1 MGLKSFKF
9 DRWEIGGAFGD
20 LGTLLPLMVALI
32 TLNHMNPTSIF
43 LVVGLSYAL
52 SGLFYRLP
60 IPVQPLKA
68 VAAIAIAT
76 GLSASVVSASGLIM
90 AAFLLILAVTRLIN
104 PIAKLFPVTI
114 VRGIQLG
121 LGLFLIKAGVLLTI
135 NRRVVIGGTNAVV
148 NIAHISVPVSLLLA
162 IGCGLVLL
170 LFLKKRLLPP
180 SLVLLTIGVG
190 VGLVWG
196 SFHGLSTVRL
206 GFSLPSLS
214 LPKISDLSTA
224 FFVLV
229 IPQIPLT
236 LANAVF
242 AMSSTAKTYFGPEAQ
257 RVTPRALLT
266 TMGIANLAAGL
277 LGAVPVCHGSGGL
290 TAHYRFGA
298 RTGGATLMLGAL
310 FIGLAVAVNGNI
322 LPILSLIPYSVLGV
336 LTIFVGVRHA
346 LLVTDVR
353 GVQDILVVAVIA
365 TVAFITTNL
374 AIGFASGIVLHL
386 AFKTVGR
393 YHIRPLIIQPTSIL
407 PGIVSVDNG
416 GKDI

>member
-1 MGLKSFKF
+1 MQLKSFKF
-9 DRWEIGGAFGD
+9 NKWEIGGALGD

-32 TLNHMNPTSIF
+32 TLNHMNPTGVF
-43 LVVGLSYAL
+43 LVVGMTYAL

-60 IPVQPLKA
+60 VPFQPLKA
-68 VAAIAIAT
+68 VAAIAIAA
-76 GLSASVVSASGLIM
+76 GLSAGVVSASGLIM
-90 AAFLLILAVTRLIN
+90 AVFLLILAVTGLIN

-121 LGLFLIKAGVLLTI
+121 LGLFLIKAGVVLTI
-135 NRRVVIGGTNAVV
+135 NRRVVIGGSDAVMD
-148 NIAHISVPVSLLLA
+148 ISHISVPISLLLA
-162 IGCGLVLL
+162 IGCGLILL
-170 LFLKKRLLPP
+170 LVLKKRLLPP
-180 SLVLLTIGVG
+180 SLVLLTIGVVVG
-190 VGLVWG
+190 VVWG
-196 SFHGLSTVRL
+196 GFRGLSTVRFGL
-206 GFSLPSLS
+206 SLPSLN
-214 LPKISDLSTA
+214 LPSIADLSTA

-242 AMSSTAKTYFGPEAQ
+242 AMASTAKTYFGPEAQ
-257 RVTPRALLT
+257 RVTPKALLT

-310 FIGLAVAVNGNI
+310 FIGLAVAVDGNI

-353 GVQDILVVAVIA
+353 TLPDILVVAVIA

-386 AFKTVGR
+386 ALKACRR
-393 YHIRPLIIQPTSIL
+393 YYARPVPT
-407 PGIVSVDNG
+407 
-416 GKDI
+416 

>member
-1 MGLKSFKF
+1 MQLKSFKF
-9 DRWEIGGAFGD
+9 NKWELGGALGD

-32 TLNHMNPTSIF
+32 TLNHMNPTGVF
-43 LVVGLSYAL
+43 LVVGLTYAF
-52 SGLFYRLP
+52 SALFYRLP
-60 IPVQPLKA
+60 VPVQPLKA
-68 VAAIAIAT
+68 VAAIAIAA

-90 AAFLLILAVTRLIN
+90 AVFLLVLAVTGLIN
-104 PIAKLFPVTI
+104 PISKLFPVTI

-135 NRRVVIGGTNAVV
+135 NRRVVIGGVNASVD
-148 NIAHISVPVSLLLA
+148 IAHISVPVSLLLA
-162 IGCGLVLL
+162 IGCGLMLL
-170 LFLKKRLLPP
+170 LVLKKRLLPP
-180 SLVLLTIGVG
+180 SLVLLTIGLG
-190 VGLVWG
+190 VGLAWG
-196 SFHGLSTVRL
+196 SFHGLSSVRL
-206 GFSLPSLS
+206 GLSLPSLS
-214 LPKISDLSTA
+214 LPSLADLSTA

-242 AMSSTAKTYFGPEAQ
+242 AMASTAKIYFGPEAQ

-310 FIGLAVAVNGNI
+310 FIGLAVAVDGNI

-336 LTIFVGVRHA
+336 LTIFVGVRHS

-353 GVQDILVVAVIA
+353 TLPDILVVAVIA
-365 TVAFITTNL
+365 LVALITTNL

-386 AFKTVGR
+386 GIKAGR
-393 YHIRPLIIQPTSIL
+393 RYYARPVLT
-407 PGIVSVDNG
+407 
-416 GKDI
+416 